1 MIVYSTGY
9 NRMKCIL
16 YVHIFRYHYIYFK
29 LHLTLNC
36 LVLLFCKMIY
46 MSLLL
51 YRDRNQTSTWET
63 HLILDWVWTLKCS
76 SVHCLKWTLDAGQ
89 MCCWCELET
98 SVRRRHVLTSSV
110 LNCASFFLYDDDSI
124 SRCQMNAHQMILV
137 TTHSQKQRTE
147 FTTGPYCY
155 LKQLNACWF

>member
-51 YRDRNQTSTWET
+51 YRGRNQTSTWET
-63 HLILDWVWTLKCS
+63 HLILGWVWTLKCY
-76 SVHCLKWTLDAGQ
+76 SVQCLKWTLDAGQ

-110 LNCASFFLYDDDSI
+110 LNCASFFCMMTIHLSLSAERFPRNRERRLY
-124 SRCQMNAHQMILV
+124 RTILLPK
-137 TTHSQKQRTE
+137 TIKCMQ
-147 FTTGPYCY
+147 F
-155 LKQLNACWF
+155 